1 MKVIELK
8 DKKGKIKKEIEKLFN
23 KPIILSKDDVDKFE
37 EHEMNKIIPI
47 RNWFDQLIKQNV
59 MRKKPKIVRDKLKDK
74 IINDI
79 WRLIDTEKEKEER
92 KRRNKRK
99 K

>member
-1 MKVIELK
+1 M
-8 DKKGKIKKEIEKLFN
+8 
-23 KPIILSKDDVDKFE
+23 DKFE

-47 RNWFDQLIKQNV
+47 KNWFDQLIKQNV
-59 MRKKPKIVRDKLKDK
+59 MRKKPQIVRDKLKD
-74 IINDI
+74 
-79 WRLIDTEKEKEER
+79 IDTEKEKEER

>member
-1 MKVIELK
+1 M
-8 DKKGKIKKEIEKLFN
+8 
-23 KPIILSKDDVDKFE
+23 DKFE
-37 EHEMNKIIPI
+37 EPEMNKIIPI
-47 RNWFDQLIKQNV
+47 KNWFDQLIRQNV
-59 MRKKPKIVRDKLKDK
+59 MRKKPRIVRDKLKDK

-79 WRLIDTEKEKEER
+79 WRLIDTEKEKAER

>member
-1 MKVIELK
+1 M
-8 DKKGKIKKEIEKLFN
+8 
-23 KPIILSKDDVDKFE
+23 DKFE

-47 RNWFDQLIKQNV
+47 INWFDQLIKQNV
-59 MRKKPKIVRDKLKDK
+59 MRKKPQIVRDKLKDK

>member
-1 MKVIELK
+1 M
-8 DKKGKIKKEIEKLFN
+8 
-23 KPIILSKDDVDKFE
+23 DKFA

-59 MRKKPKIVRDKLKDK
+59 MRRKPKIITDKLKDK

>member
-1 MKVIELK
+1 M
-8 DKKGKIKKEIEKLFN
+8 
-23 KPIILSKDDVDKFE
+23 DKFA
-37 EHEMNKIIPI
+37 EHEMNKIMPI

-59 MRKKPKIVRDKLKDK
+59 MRKKPKIVTDKLKDK

-79 WRLIDTEKEKEER
+79 WRLIDTGKEKAER

>member
-1 MKVIELK
+1 
-8 DKKGKIKKEIEKLFN
+8 
-23 KPIILSKDDVDKFE
+23 
-37 EHEMNKIIPI
+37 
-47 RNWFDQLIKQNV
+47 
-59 MRKKPKIVRDKLKDK
+59 MRRKPKIITDKLKDK

>member
-1 MKVIELK
+1 M
-8 DKKGKIKKEIEKLFN
+8 
-23 KPIILSKDDVDKFE
+23 DKFE

-47 RNWFDQLIKQNV
+47 RNWIDQLIKQNV
-59 MRKKPKIVRDKLKDK
+59 MRKKPQIVRDKLKDK

>member
-1 MKVIELK
+1 M
-8 DKKGKIKKEIEKLFN
+8 
-23 KPIILSKDDVDKFE
+23 DKFE
-37 EHEMNKIIPI
+37 EPEMNKIISI
-47 RNWFDQLIKQNV
+47 KNWFDQLIRQNV
-59 MRKKPKIVRDKLKDK
+59 MRKKPRIVRDKLKDK

>member
-1 MKVIELK
+1 M
-8 DKKGKIKKEIEKLFN
+8 
-23 KPIILSKDDVDKFE
+23 DKFE

-47 RNWFDQLIKQNV
+47 INWFDQLIKQNV
-59 MRKKPKIVRDKLKDK
+59 MRKKPQIVRDKLKDK

-99 K
+99 KQLRLK

>member
-1 MKVIELK
+1 M
-8 DKKGKIKKEIEKLFN
+8 
-23 KPIILSKDDVDKFE
+23 SKDDVDKFE